1 MRSKPEEFVMWRR
14 CDLHRH
20 TTPDAGDGSM
30 FDAGAFLQEC
40 VEDGLDVVA
49 VTDHDR
55 LDHVHAV
62 IREAANFGILI
73 VPGIEVSTDRGHVLA
88 LAPGAE
94 GPAVL
99 EELCGRVPI
108 MAGGNASFERLTM
121 ALTERRLNGELFR
134 NSIVLIGAHVDANGS
149 LLGPGQ
155 AHSLDLQ
162 LANAQRLQALEVVHD
177 HNLAAWHKGI
187 KQTGVIMPILRGSDA
202 HPTVAHQP
210 RSTWLYLP
218 EVTPECLRHALA
230 THEASV
236 HHGEHPPPG
245 PTFWIS
251 SIRFEGGPY
260 DGRRIDFSPRANALI
275 GPPSSG
281 KSLVID
287 AIRYVFDLPCAIDDV
302 RSSIE
307 RRLGRC
313 LPVGTT
319 VVVEITSAE
328 GQRELRRV
336 RGGTSAPDADEK
348 PIVFSQAELA
358 RRSMEPVPS
367 VALLDV
373 HCPQGARYERQL
385 DDVAGQVRVTFNEI
399 VTLATD
405 ARHLREEVENDQ
417 EGLEATRSKF
427 RDLVGD
433 EARAGSLGD
442 LGRVENWHRTAK
454 ERLEAWRETFQVP
467 DGPLLP
473 SAPPLETDIQTAD
486 YIPTS
491 TLSEALE
498 GYRRAVRDAAD
509 GLVAAL
515 HSQLDERA
523 PNVAALREDIEAG
536 LGPEQHATADLAAE
550 AERYRARLA
559 DLEQKAAQLTELDQR
574 ITEGLDAL
582 NALIDDAVAARDG
595 LRQVRRDAC
604 TAVNES
610 MPSFFVRLNRDNG
623 VEQLDALLGDLRTG
637 TYLHD
642 TSVRAVRDTL
652 DRKAFVR
659 AAIEHR
665 QHLTPVVDEPVI
677 GASDDARRIAQEAM
691 DRGKYDSIAQLA
703 VLWPSDGIEI
713 LQRHPGDEPVPFDS
727 LTEGLKA
734 LAIKEISFA
743 ASQFPA
749 VTDQPEDAVPTTAV
763 FENLVP
769 TVRAQRA
776 SRQFIIASHD
786 ANVVVSGDME
796 RVIVLPARASEE
808 PTVGTL
814 FDAPIR
820 EHAIALLEGGDRAF
834 ELRRRRY
841 GEYR

>member
-1 MRSKPEEFVMWRR
+1 MWRR

-20 TTPDAGDGSM
+20 TTPDTAGAFT
-30 FDAGAFLQEC
+30 FDARTFLQEC
-40 VEDGLDVVA
+40 VDDGLDVVA

-62 IREAANFGILI
+62 IGEAANYGILV
-73 VPGIEVSTDRGHVLA
+73 VPGIEVTTDRGHVLA
-88 LAPGAE
+88 LAPDAE

-108 MAGGNASFERLTM
+108 IAGENASFERLTM

-134 NSIVLIGAHVDANGS
+134 NSVVLIGAHVDANGS

-155 AHSLDLQ
+155 AHSLALQ
-162 LANAQRLQALEVVHD
+162 IANAQRLQALEVIQD
-177 HNLAAWHKGI
+177 QSLAEWRQGI
-187 KQTGVIMPILRGSDA
+187 KQTDVIMPMLRGSDA
-202 HPTVAHQP
+202 HPTVAHES

-218 EVTPECLRHALA
+218 EITPQSLRHALV
-230 THEASV
+230 TYEASI
-236 HHGEHPPPG
+236 HHGEHPPEG

-251 SIRFEGGPY
+251 SIRFEGGLF

-281 KSLVID
+281 KSLIID

-302 RSSIE
+302 SNSID
-307 RRLGRC
+307 RRLRRC
-313 LPVGTT
+313 LPDGTT
-319 VVVEITSAE
+319 VVVEVARAD
-328 GQRELRRV
+328 GQHELRRV
-336 RGGTSAPDADEK
+336 RGGTTAPDAEGK

-373 HCPQGARYERQL
+373 HCPQGAGYKRQVGE
-385 DDVAGQVRVTFNEI
+385 VAGRVSVAFRE
-399 VTLATD
+399 VARLATD
-405 ARHLREEVENDQ
+405 ARHLRGEVENEQ
-417 EGLEATRSKF
+417 EGLEATRKKF
-427 RDLVGD
+427 LDLVGD
-433 EARAGSLGD
+433 EARARSLGD

-454 ERLEAWRETFQVP
+454 ERLVAWREAFHVP
-467 DGPLLP
+467 DGPTLP
-473 SAPPLETDIQTAD
+473 VAPSLETGIPTPD
-486 YIPTS
+486 YIPTL

-498 GYRRAVRDAAD
+498 GYRQAVRNAAD

-515 HSQLDERA
+515 HAQLAQRA
-523 PNVAALREDIEAG
+523 PKVAALRDDIEAG
-536 LGPEQHATADLAAE
+536 LSPEQHATAELAAE
-550 AERYRARLA
+550 AEGYRGRLA
-559 DLEQKAAQLTELDQR
+559 DLEEKAEQLAELDQR
-574 ITEGLDAL
+574 IAERLDAL
-582 NALIDDAVAARDG
+582 DALIDEAAAARDG

-610 MPSFFVRLNRDNG
+610 MPSFFVRLNRDSG
-623 VEQLDALLGDLRTG
+623 MEQIDALLSDLRTG

-642 TSVRAVRDTL
+642 TSVHAVRDTL

-659 AAIEHR
+659 AAIDHR
-665 QHLTPVVDEPVI
+665 QHLRPAVDEAAI
-677 GASDDARRIAQEAM
+677 GEASGDARRIAREAM
-691 DRGKYDSIAQLA
+691 DREKYDSIAQLA

-713 LQRHPGDEPVPFDS
+713 LQRRPGDEPVPFDS

-796 RVIVLPARASEE
+796 RVIVLPARASEK
-808 PTVGTL
+808 PIVGTL
-814 FDAPIR
+814 FDASIR

-834 ELRRRRY
+834 ELRSRRY